1 MTVGILVYAD
11 SMTADDVADIH
22 QDMLAM
28 ESQSEDEND
37 YDDVGDDND
46 GLNRN
51 NVNVYEDEISVTKN
65 L

>member
-1 MTVGILVYAD
+1 MGTLVYAD
-11 SMTADDVADIH
+11 SMTAGDVADIH

-37 YDDVGDDND
+37 YDDVDDDND
-46 GLNRN
+46 GRN
-51 NVNVYEDEISVTKN
+51 KSNVNVYEDEISVTRN

>member
-11 SMTADDVADIH
+11 SMTAGDVADIH

-28 ESQSEDEND
+28 KSQSEDEND
-37 YDDVGDDND
+37 YDDVDDEND
-46 GLNRN
+46 GLNKS
-51 NVNVYEDEISVTKN
+51 NVNVYEDEISVTRN